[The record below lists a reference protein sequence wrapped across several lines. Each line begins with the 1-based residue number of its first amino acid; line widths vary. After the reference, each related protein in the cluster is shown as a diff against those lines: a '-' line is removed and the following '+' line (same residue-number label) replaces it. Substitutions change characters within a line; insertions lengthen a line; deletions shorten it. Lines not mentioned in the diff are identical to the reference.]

1 MSASRPRPRHR
12 ALVRALALALAA
24 TAMASTPVLAQTVT
38 GRVVDASGRQG
49 FGGASVRIVELGRS
63 LATGRDGRFRANG
76 VPPGDYTLEVRF
88 VGAPTRTQA
97 ITVPAEGVDVGQ
109 IVIGEDAAQV
119 LDNVLVVGQLAGQA
133 AAINQQ
139 RSADNLTAGVA
150 ADAIGPFPDQNVAE
164 ALQRLPGGAIA
175 RDPGEGRFVVIRGL
189 DPSLNTTTINGVRI
203 PGPEDDS
210 RQVNLDVISSDLLET
225 LEVTKT
231 ATPDMDGDSIGGNV
245 EIKGLSAF
253 DRGGRSASARVEGS
267 WNEQRDAF
275 SPKLSASFADLVGP
289 DERLGVAASVSWF
302 ERKFGSSGVETAT
315 FDRLETPAG
324 EELPG
329 IAEGEQRDYR
339 ITRERTSANLN
350 FDWRPDDDSEYF
362 WRTLF
367 SRFSDDETQL
377 TNVFVFDDGDVEALD
392 AGAGLFSDA
401 TLEKLT
407 EARVQTQDIFSTS
420 IGGLNHLERWSVDYS
435 AAWSYADTEE
445 SDSFGAAWI
454 QEGLDLGYDLGDP
467 RRPRLFAPDAAAFA
481 DAGAYALDEIALEPY
496 TTEEDE
502 TALTLNLQRDFDLG
516 DNFAFV
522 KFGGKARLRGKEAD
536 FDSTIFDGFGADY
549 SLADFDLTGV
559 DYPFGPFV
567 PIADPRG
574 LSDFIRNN
582 RGAFEIDQEDTDI
595 ERQGGDYVIDEDIL
609 AAYAMVNVDFGQV
622 RLTGGVRVEQT
633 DFDAAGTRVLIDEE
647 GGDGDP
653 VFEPVRESKS
663 YTDWLPGL
671 HLRWEPY
678 DALVVRASANRTIAR
693 PNFAYSAPFQVI
705 EIEEDDGEFER
716 NAELGNP
723 DLDPLRSTNLD
734 VSVEYYPGGVSVLSA
749 ALFYKRIKDFI
760 VIADVAGEPGPFV
773 DFDEAIQPLNGDR
786 ATVQG
791 LELGYTRQLDFLPEA
806 LAGFLVS
813 ANFTFID
820 SESTLPFRD
829 GEVPLPL
836 QSDQI
841 GNLTLGY
848 ENHGISVRLAGTW
861 RGSYLDEIGE
871 LDDPAFD
878 RYVDDHFQLDLTAK
892 YRISDNLQAYG
903 NAINLTDR
911 PFYAYFG
918 QRRFNSQYETYGRT
932 YELGLRYNY

>member
-1 MSASRPRPRHR
+1 MSACSFRPRPR

-24 TAMASTPVLAQTVT
+24 TALASTPALAQTVT

-49 FGGASVRIVELGRS
+49 FSGASVRIVELGRN

-88 VGAPTRTQA
+88 VGAETRTQA
-97 ITVPAEGVDVGQ
+97 ITVPAQGVDVGA
-109 IVIGEDAAQV
+109 IVIGQDAAQV

-139 RSADNLTAGVA
+139 RSADNLTAVVA
-150 ADAIGPFPDQNVAE
+150 ADAIGQFPDQNVAE
-164 ALQRLPGGAIA
+164 SLQRLPGVSIA
-175 RDPGEGRFVVIRGL
+175 RDQGEGRFVVIRGL

-231 ATPDMDGDSIGGNV
+231 VTPDMDGDSIGGNV

-253 DRGGRSASARVEGS
+253 DRDGRSASARVEGS
-267 WNEQRDAF
+267 WNEQRDAL
-275 SPKLSASFADLVGP
+275 SPKLSASFADVLGP
-289 DERLGVAASVSWF
+289 ERRLGVAASLSWF
-302 ERKFGSSGVETAT
+302 EREFGSSGIESAL
-315 FDRLETPAG
+315 DRLEAPDG
-324 EELPG
+324 SEVLG
-329 IAEGEQRDYR
+329 IAEGEQRDYS

-350 FDWRPDDDSEYF
+350 LDWRPTDDSEYH

-377 TNVFVFDDGDVEALD
+377 TNVFVFDDGEIDSLD
-392 AGAGLFSDA
+392 GDAGLFSGA

-420 IGGLNHLERWSVDYS
+420 IGGLNHLDRWTIDWS
-435 AAWSYADTEE
+435 AAWSYANAEE
-445 SDSFGAAWI
+445 DESFGAAWV
-454 QEGLDLGYDLGDP
+454 QEGIDLGWDVRDP
-467 RRPRLFAPDAAAFA
+467 RRPRMFAPDAAAFA
-481 DAGAYALDEIALEPY
+481 DAGAYELDEIALEPY
-496 TTEEDE
+496 STEEDE
-502 TALTLNLQRDFDLG
+502 TALALNLQRDFDLG
-516 DNFAFV
+516 DHFAFV
-522 KFGGKARLRGKEAD
+522 KFGGKARLRSKEAD
-536 FDSTIFDGFGADY
+536 FDATIFDGFGADY
-549 SLADFDLTGV
+549 TLADFDLAGV
-559 DYPFGPFV
+559 DYPFGPFN
-567 PIADPRG
+567 PIAASRG
-574 LSDFIRNN
+574 LRDFIGAN
-582 RGAFEIDQEDTDI
+582 RGAFEIDQEATDI
-595 ERQGGDYVIDEDIL
+595 ERQGGDYLIDEDIL

-647 GGDGDP
+647 SGDGDP
-653 VFEPVRESKS
+653 VFEPVRETKS

-671 HLRWEPY
+671 HLRWEPW

-734 VSVEYYPGGVSVLSA
+734 VSVEFYPGGVSVLSA

-791 LELGYTRQLDFLPEA
+791 LELGWTRQLDFLPGA
-806 LAGFLVS
+806 LDGLLVS
-813 ANFTFID
+813 ANLTFID

-836 QSDQI
+836 QSDRI

-848 ENHGISVRLAGTW
+848 EKHGVSVRLAGTW
-861 RGSYLDEIGE
+861 RGAYLDEIGE

-892 YRISDNLQAYG
+892 YRITDNLQVYG